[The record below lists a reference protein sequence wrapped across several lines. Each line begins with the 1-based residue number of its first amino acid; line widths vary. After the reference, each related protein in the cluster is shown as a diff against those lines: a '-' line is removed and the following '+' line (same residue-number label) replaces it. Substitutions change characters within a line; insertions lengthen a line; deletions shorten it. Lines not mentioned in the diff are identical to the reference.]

1 MKAAVYRD
9 FQGPIAVESVAD
21 PTPPAGGVVLEVQ
34 ATGVCRSDWH
44 GWMGHDHEI
53 VLPHVPGHEM
63 SGIVVDVGR
72 GVDRSFMGQRVTVP
86 FVLGCGSCA
95 MCLQGDHQVC
105 EHQYQ
110 PGFTGWGSF
119 ARYVALPYAS
129 GNIVRLPDEV
139 SFATAAGLG
148 CRFAT
153 AFRAVVDQGEVGPG
167 TQVAVWGVG
176 GVGLSATMIARALG
190 ASVVAVDINPDAL
203 ALARSVGASDTV
215 LVSDDIDPVAVVRE
229 LTNGGPDV
237 SLDTLGSTRTA
248 VQSMASLRRKGRHIQ
263 VGLMVGDDVEP
274 VIPMWR
280 LHSYEIE
287 LYGSHGMAAMS
298 YPRMLEMIVDGL
310 LDPASLVTRTFD
322 LQAGVD
328 HLTSMDT
335 FPGTGFA
342 VITDFS

>member
-1 MKAAVYRD
+1 MKAALYSD
-9 FQGPIAVESVAD
+9 FNGPIAVEAVDD
-21 PTPPAGGVVLEVQ
+21 PTPPPGGVVLEVQ

-53 VLPHVPGHEM
+53 VRPHVPGHEM
-63 SGIVVDVGR
+63 SGIIVGVGR
-72 GVDRSFMGQRVTVP
+72 GVDRSFMDQRVTVP
-86 FVLGCGSCA
+86 FVLACGSCA
-95 MCLQGDHQVC
+95 MCVQGHHQVC
-105 EHQYQ
+105 ERQYQ

-119 ARYVALPYAS
+119 AQYVALPYAS
-129 GNIVRLPDEV
+129 VNVVRLPDGV
-139 SFATAAGLG
+139 DFATAAGLG

-153 AFRAVVDQGEVGPG
+153 AFRAVVDQGQVEMG
-167 TQVAVWGVG
+167 TQVAVWGAG
-176 GVGLSATMIARALG
+176 GVGLSATMIAQALG

-203 ALARSVGASDTV
+203 ALARSIGASHTV
-215 LVSDDIDPVAVVRE
+215 LVSEDVDPVAMVRE

-237 SLDTLGSTRTA
+237 SLDTLGSTTTA
-248 VQSMASLRRKGRHIQ
+248 VQSMMSLRRRGRHVQ

-274 VIPMWR
+274 AIPMWR

-287 LYGSHGMAAMS
+287 LYGSHGMQARR
-298 YPRMLEMIVDGL
+298 YPRMLEMIADGR

-322 LQAGVD
+322 LQSGVE